1 MSLRGTSQKQQR
13 GCYVGRHGNLAEW
26 SPKEINNQIISKE
39 PFNKNL
45 YKMTDYL
52 QHWFK
57 TFMLMIKNNRQR
69 VLSKGEQTSSQSLK
83 EWNFSNPLTKMLFWV
98 KVPFCIK
105 QPHHI
110 F

>member
-1 MSLRGTSQKQQR
+1 MDLSGSSKKLQRCHYRG
-13 GCYVGRHGNLAEW
+13 GHGNLAEW
-26 SPKEINNQIISKE
+26 WPKEINNQIISKE
-39 PFNKNL
+39 PFNKTL
-45 YKMTDYL
+45 AKMTDNL

-57 TFMLMIKNNRQR
+57 AFMLIIKNNRQR

-105 QPHHI
+105 RSHHI